1 MRVVRFDNKGQIHFG
16 ILEGETVTP
25 LAGDCL
31 NGEPLSGKNLPLG
44 QVRLMP
50 PLEPGNIFCVGR
62 NYSEHA
68 KELGN
73 DLPEEPL
80 IFMKPTASLL
90 EPEGTIRIPLWAGRI
105 DYEGELAV
113 VIGRT
118 CSKVSEAEAEDAIFG
133 LTCLNDVTAR
143 DLQTKDGQWTRAK
156 GFDTFCPLG
165 PWIVRTTETKGRR
178 IETRL
183 NGRVVQ
189 SANTDM
195 MIFPV
200 SRLISHIS
208 RFTTLLPGDVIATG
222 TPAGVGPMNAGDE
235 VEVEIEGIGLLRNR
249 VVAEAS

>member
-1 MRVVRFDNKGQIHFG
+1 MKFVRFEKEGQVRFG
-16 ILEGETVTP
+16 IVEGDTVTP
-25 LAGDCL
+25 LSGDL
-31 NGEPLSGKNLPLG
+31 WDAKPLSGKKLPLG
-44 QVRLMP
+44 QVRLMA

-62 NYSEHA
+62 NYTEHA
-68 KELGN
+68 KELGH

-80 IFMKPTASLL
+80 IFLKTVGSLL
-90 EPEGTIRIPLWAGRI
+90 DPDGTIRLPIWAGRI

-113 VIGRT
+113 VIGKT
-118 CSKVSEAEAEDAIFG
+118 CRNVSEEETRDAIFG

-143 DLQTKDGQWTRAK
+143 DLQEKDGQWTRAK

-165 PWIVRTTETKGRR
+165 PWIVRTAETKGRR

-200 SRLISHIS
+200 PRLIAHIS
-208 RFTTLLPGDVIATG
+208 RFTTLHPGDVIATG
-222 TPAGVGPMNAGDE
+222 TPAGVGPMNAGDQ

-249 VVAEAS
+249 AVAEAF

>member
-1 MRVVRFDNKGQIHFG
+1 MRVVRFDNMGQVRFG

-25 LAGDCL
+25 LAGDCW
-31 NGEPLSGKNLPLG
+31 NTEPLSGKNLPLG
-44 QVRLMP
+44 QVRLMA

-80 IFMKPTASLL
+80 IFMKPTGTLL

-113 VIGRT
+113 VIGKT

-143 DLQTKDGQWTRAK
+143 DLQKKDGQWTRAK

-165 PWIVRTTETKGRR
+165 PWIVKSAETKGRR

-208 RFTTLLPGDVIATG
+208 SFTTLRPGDVIATG

-249 VVAEAS
+249 LVAEAF

>member
-25 LAGDCL
+25 LAGDCWS
-31 NGEPLSGKNLPLG
+31 GEPLSGKNLPLD
-44 QVRLMP
+44 QVRLMA

-90 EPEGTIRIPLWAGRI
+90 EPEGAIRIPLWAGRI

-113 VIGRT
+113 VIGRI
-118 CSKVSEAEAEDAIFG
+118 CCKVSEAEAEDAIFG
-133 LTCLNDVTAR
+133 LTCLNDGNAR
-143 DLQTKDGQWTRAK
+143 DLQKKDGQWIRAK

-165 PWIVRTTETKGRR
+165 PWIVKTAETKGRR

-208 RFTTLLPGDVIATG
+208 RFTTLRPGDVIATG
-222 TPAGVGPMNAGDE
+222 TPAGVGPMKAGDA

-249 VVAEAS
+249 VVAEAF

>member
-1 MRVVRFDNKGQIHFG
+1 MRFVRFEKEGNIRFG
-16 ILEGETVTP
+16 ILENEIVTP
-25 LAGDCL
+25 LRGDL
-31 NGEPLSGKNLPLG
+31 WNVEPLSGESFALEEINLLA
-44 QVRLMP
+44 
-50 PLEPGNIFCVGR
+50 PLEPANIFCVGR
-62 NYSEHA
+62 NYTEHA
-68 KELGN
+68 KELGH

-80 IFMKPTASLL
+80 IFLKAPGSILA
-90 EPEGTIRIPLWAGRI
+90 PEGTVRIPLWAGRI

-113 VIGRT
+113 VIGKT
-118 CSKVSEAEAEDAIFG
+118 CRNASEEEARDSIFG

-143 DLQTKDGQWTRAK
+143 DLQNKDGQWTRSK

-165 PWIVRTTETKGRR
+165 PWIVKSTETEGRR

-208 RFTTLLPGDVIATG
+208 RFTTLRPGDVIATG

>member
-1 MRVVRFDNKGQIHFG
+1 MKFVRFEKEGQVRFG
-16 ILEGETVTP
+16 ILEGDTVTP
-25 LAGDCL
+25 LSGDL
-31 NGEPLSGKNLPLG
+31 WDEKPLSGNELRLA
-44 QVRLMP
+44 QVRLMA
-50 PLEPGNIFCVGR
+50 PLEPGNIFCIGR

-80 IFMKPTASLL
+80 VFMKPTASLL
-90 EPEGTIRIPLWAGRI
+90 EPAGTISVPLWAGRI

-113 VIGRT
+113 VIGRS
-118 CSKVSEAEAEDAIFG
+118 CRNASEEEAEEAIFG

-143 DLQTKDGQWTRAK
+143 DLQKKDGQWTRAK

-165 PWIVRTTETKGRR
+165 PWIVKSAETKGRR
-178 IETRL
+178 RETRL

-200 SRLISHIS
+200 SRLVSHIS
-208 RFTTLLPGDVIATG
+208 RFTTLRPGDVIATG

>member
-1 MRVVRFDNKGQIHFG
+1 MKFVRFEKEGQVRFG
-16 ILEGETVTP
+16 ILEGETITP
-25 LAGDCL
+25 LAGDCW
-31 NGEPLSGKNLPLG
+31 NAEPLSGNKIRLA
-44 QVRLMP
+44 QVRLMA

-62 NYSEHA
+62 NYTEHA
-68 KELGN
+68 KELGH

-80 IFMKPTASLL
+80 IFLKATGSLL
-90 EPEGTIRIPLWAGRI
+90 EPEGTIHIPLWAGRI

-113 VIGRT
+113 VIGKT
-118 CSKVSEAEAEDAIFG
+118 CRNASEEEARDSIFG

-143 DLQTKDGQWTRAK
+143 DLQNRDGQWTRAK
-156 GFDTFCPLG
+156 SFDTFCPLG
-165 PWIVRTTETKGRR
+165 PWIVNSAETEGRQ

-195 MIFPV
+195 MIFSVP
-200 SRLISHIS
+200 RLISHIS
-208 RFTTLLPGDVIATG
+208 RFTTLRPGDVIATG

-249 VVAEAS
+249 VAAEAF

>member
-1 MRVVRFDNKGQIHFG
+1 MKFVRFEKEGQVRFG
-16 ILEGETVTP
+16 ILEGDTVTP
-25 LAGDCL
+25 LSGDL
-31 NGEPLSGKNLPLG
+31 WDEKPLSGNELRLV
-44 QVRLMP
+44 QVRLMA
-50 PLEPGNIFCVGR
+50 PLEPGNIFCIGR

-80 IFMKPTASLL
+80 VFMKPTASLL
-90 EPEGTIRIPLWAGRI
+90 EPEGTISVPLWAGRI

-113 VIGRT
+113 VIGRI
-118 CSKVSEAEAEDAIFG
+118 CRNASEEEAEEAIFG

-143 DLQTKDGQWTRAK
+143 DLQKKDGQWTRAK

-165 PWIVRTTETKGRR
+165 PWIVKSAETKGRR

-200 SRLISHIS
+200 SRLVSHIS
-208 RFTTLLPGDVIATG
+208 RFTTLRPGDVIATG

>member
-44 QVRLMP
+44 QVRLMA

-80 IFMKPTASLL
+80 IFMKPTACLL

-165 PWIVRTTETKGRR
+165 PWIVKSAETKGRR

-208 RFTTLLPGDVIATG
+208 RFTTLRPGDVIATG

>member
-1 MRVVRFDNKGQIHFG
+1 MRIVRFDNKGQVRFG

-25 LAGDCL
+25 LAGDCW
-31 NGEPLSGKNLPLG
+31 NAEPLSGEKHTLG
-44 QVRLMP
+44 QVRLMA

-113 VIGRT
+113 VIGKSCRN
-118 CSKVSEAEAEDAIFG
+118 VSEQDAPDVIFG

-143 DLQTKDGQWTRAK
+143 DLQKKDGQWARAK

-165 PWIVRTTETKGRR
+165 PWILKSAETKGRR

-183 NGRVVQ
+183 NGRLVQ

-208 RFTTLLPGDVIATG
+208 RFTTLRPGDVIATG

-235 VEVEIEGIGLLRNR
+235 VEVEIEGIGFLRNR
-249 VVAEAS
+249 VVAEAF